1 MNQAVNRFNSALKSG
16 FLTWE
21 SMGIDFFLES
31 ASSGHPVNCSLLHF
45 RIGLIAQP
53 GVLPLDGPTQY
64 EVDLMKAQGQ
74 VRQSKNVENVE
85 NVENG
90 H

>member
-1 MNQAVNRFNSALKSG
+1 
-16 FLTWE
+16 
-21 SMGIDFFLES
+21 MGIDSFLEP

-45 RIGLIAQP
+45 RIGPIAQP
-53 GVLPLDGPTQY
+53 GVLPLDDPPTQY
-64 EVDLMKAQGQ
+64 EVDLMKALGQ
-74 VRQSKNVENVE
+74 VCQSKNME